1 MVADMSLP
9 GENDE
14 VIVLE
19 NRNGTVKRGTPM
31 AVFPNMVGL
40 SSRYKCVMPDV
51 VDQKDV
57 YVGDE
62 AQLKRYPLIEISNE
76 VCRVTDWDHME
87 KIWHHTFH
95 SELCVNTEDHPVLFT
110 EAPWNGMLFRRTL
123 GVRCTV
129 IVVVGLVLIKECAHL
144 KRVLSTRQEFG
155 IYDLW
160 QERLGFSS
168 IVVDSGDGVSDV
180 VPVYEG
186 YAISNAVNRLDLA
199 GRDISEHLRILLFK
213 RRYNFERA
221 AGLEIVREIKEKR
234 AYVCS

>member
-1 MVADMSLP
+1 
-9 GENDE
+9 
-14 VIVLE
+14 
-19 NRNGTVKRGTPM
+19 
-31 AVFPNMVGL
+31 MVGL

-110 EAPWNGMLFRRTL
+110 EAPWNG
-123 GVRCTV
+123 
-129 IVVVGLVLIKECAHL
+129 
-144 KRVLSTRQEFG
+144 
-155 IYDLW
+155 
-160 QERLGFSS
+160 

-221 AGLEIVREIKEKR
+221 AGLEILLKTSTYEMPDGQVISIGEERFCCAEILFNLSITYGLGFPGIHKMTHNSIIKCDIDNRKELYCNIVLNGGSTLLPNFAARIRCTCSKPRED
-234 AYVCS
+234 